1 MKMWGNFNIHSLL
14 TGIQNNTTT
23 LQNCLAS
30 SCKVKHTLIPASSS
44 TPSYLLKSNKNK
56 YLPKGSHS
64 HLHRS
69 FIPKAPNWKE
79 LKYPLTDTWIYKLY
93 YVPCTEV
100 FLSCRKEWIYIYL
113 FIYAKIFN
121 TMYDSEN
128 CLYWVKSETQKALHC
143 LNPFKMHWRKREH
156 LWGDKMY
163 SVVLVIQLYTYVSK
177 RIIQFKVGK
186 FCCK

>member
-1 MKMWGNFNIHSLL
+1 MGKCRLNPQWDTTTYSLEWLKFKRPYYCALTRMWSNFNIHSLL
-14 TGIQNNTTT
+14 TGIQNNTIT

-30 SCKVKHTLIPASSS
+30 SYKVKHTLVPASSS

-93 YVPCTEV
+93 YIPYTEV
-100 FLSCRKEWIYIYL
+100 FLSCRKEWIYI
-113 FIYAKIFN
+113 
-121 TMYDSEN
+121 
-128 CLYWVKSETQKALHC
+128 CLYIKW
-143 LNPFKMHWRKREH
+143 
-156 LWGDKMY
+156 MY
-163 SVVLVIQLYTYVSK
+163 MPKYLTPCMTLKTIY
-177 RIIQFKVGK
+177 IE
-186 FCCK
+186 